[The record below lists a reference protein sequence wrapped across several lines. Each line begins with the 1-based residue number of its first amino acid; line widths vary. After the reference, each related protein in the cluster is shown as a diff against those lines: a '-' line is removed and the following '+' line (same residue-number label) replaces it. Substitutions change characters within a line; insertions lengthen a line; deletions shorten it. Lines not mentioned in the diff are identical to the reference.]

1 MKYFIAILLLLHGLL
16 PVSLSALSVQKEKVI
31 ATFSIVA
38 YDPITEQWG
47 IAVQSRFLAVG
58 SVVPYAEA
66 GTGAI
71 ASQAW
76 GNTMFGPKAL
86 DMMRLGVPADEVMK
100 VLLAGDEGRDNR
112 QVGIVDAT
120 GKSSSFTGT
129 FCQTWAGGITGDYFA
144 VQGNILAGESVV
156 NAMADAYKTTTGT
169 LAERLLA
176 ALQAGQDAGGDI
188 RGMQSAAIL
197 VVSKEGGYSG
207 YNDRMIDLR
216 VDDHSTPISELL
228 RIYRLHEST
237 FLAGAYVRMGTKA
250 LKENKQQ
257 KADALLNVA
266 LQIADRKPDDPFL
279 LNQIAW
285 EFAINNYQ
293 LDKALSLAQKAVDL
307 SEQKDGNIIDTLA
320 EVYARKGNFKKAI
333 ELETLANK
341 ITPNKEFEEK
351 IKLWKQRKL
360 K

>member
-1 MKYFIAILLLLHGLL
+1 MKKIVAILFFLT
-16 PVSLSALSVQKEKVI
+16 ALTVCAAARIEQQEKVI

-38 YDPITEQWG
+38 YDPVTEQWG

-66 GTGAI
+66 DIGAI

-76 GNTMFGPKAL
+76 GNTAFGPKAL
-86 DMMRLGVPADEVMK
+86 ELMRLGVPAEEVMK
-100 VLLAGDEGRDNR
+100 ILLAGDDGREYR
-112 QVGIVDAT
+112 QVGIVDFNGKPSSYT
-120 GKSSSFTGT
+120 GSHCNS
-129 FCQTWAGGITGDYFA
+129 WAGGITGDFFA
-144 VQGNILAGESVV
+144 VQGNILAGEQVV
-156 NAMADAYKTTTGT
+156 NAMANAYKTTTGT

-197 VVSKEGGYSG
+197 VVAKEGGYSG

-237 FLAGAYVRMGTKA
+237 FLAGAYVRMGTTA
-250 LKENKQQ
+250 LKEKKQA
-257 KADALLNVA
+257 KADALLSVA

-285 EFAINNYQ
+285 EFAVNNYQ
-293 LDKALSLAQKAVDL
+293 LDKALQLAQKAVDL
-307 SEQKDGNIIDTLA
+307 SEQKDANIIDTLA

-341 ITPNKEFEEK
+341 LNPTKEFDEK
-351 IKLWKQRKL
+351 IQLWKQKKL